1 MKAKQ
6 NMTSE
11 SLSHIFFFSLSP
23 IPPSLYQKPRYP
35 VCAAGNF
42 FDRNVTMLKRYIA
55 GGEATFSIYSVKVK
69 QSKWCS
75 LKLLQ
80 SNLTGHYQR
89 IAPLHNDEH
98 FAPSLCVFKKNMVVT
113 TVNCEIPSSWLVL
126 IYSNEPKMWTGHRW
140 ENLIII
146 FWVLVFRQG
155 KKKIKFVG
163 MPQTWRRVDHYSVH
177 YQVTD
182 CTRVG
187 CHPVAR
193 WMTLLA
199 RSYFWAVWKSRT
211 SFK

>member
-1 MKAKQ
+1 
-6 NMTSE
+6 MTSE

-23 IPPSLYQKPRYP
+23 IPPSLSQKPRYP
-35 VCAAGNF
+35 VCTAGNF
-42 FDRNVTMLKRYIA
+42 FDRNVTMLKRYIT

-155 KKKIKFVG
+155 KKKL
-163 MPQTWRRVDHYSVH
+163 S
-177 YQVTD
+177 
-182 CTRVG
+182 
-187 CHPVAR
+187 
-193 WMTLLA
+193 LLA
-199 RSYFWAVWKSRT
+199 CLKHGGE
-211 SFK
+211 